1 MLWKKLKQL
10 FSSPKNDQEKTVA
23 DKKESPLVVIE
34 TCLTTNYDIDLSVD
48 FKELKI
54 DKTDKDSIEKI
65 AKFFHLFSTDTFS
78 TTLASILI
86 DNIAKE
92 DKEHEEFITNL
103 ITHWLVLQKTSN
115 NKKGLSTISQTPVI
129 PPNKVFIHKND
140 TTQ

>member
-1 MLWKKLKQL
+1 MLWKKFKQL
-10 FSSPKNDQEKTVA
+10 FSLREKDQEQPA
-23 DKKESPLVVIE
+23 SDKEESPLVVIE
-34 TCLTTNYDIDLSVD
+34 TCLTNNYDIDLSID
-48 FKELKI
+48 FKQLKI
-54 DKTDKDSIEKI
+54 DQTDKDSIEKI

-86 DNIAKE
+86 DNIATE

-103 ITHWLVLQKTSN
+103 ITSWLVLQKTSN
-115 NKKGLSTISQTPVI
+115 NKKGQSTISQTPVI